1 MVNSK
6 GLGLSQF
13 WAPVLVL
20 LLTGYEISTS
30 YLTFQSLSFIIC
42 EMQLLICSFL
52 AVFYLHIK

>member
-20 LLTGYEISTS
+20 LLIGYEISTS
-30 YLTFQSLSFIIC
+30 YLTFQSLSFIH
-42 EMQLLICSFL
+42 L
-52 AVFYLHIK
+52 